1 MPRHSTCL
9 GNSWCV
15 FGTWARCVSQAVHR
29 ACRRG
34 SAWVLVLIQAARGL
48 AASGRM
54 CSSKIRNQPPPRPPL
69 CSRLFSAR
77 QFRANFRLS
86 ADLAL
91 QSRHLAQPTRSLE
104 QQTPRSPS
112 TSKAHR
118 SRSRLA
124 ETAAWRML
132 TAGVAPRWHVSLSG
146 RHGPATGRRPC
157 WTPYAAAMSAADGP
171 LGALLGLC
179 CHCLGA
185 GRMQPGR
192 ASDEYMLSWKQYETR
207 QRCKE

>member
-104 QQTPRSPS
+104 QQTPRSPW

-124 ETAAWRML
+124 ETAASSWRML
-132 TAGVAPRWHVSLSG
+132 TAGAARPRGHVSLSG
-146 RHGPATGRRPC
+146 CC
-157 WTPYAAAMSAADGP
+157 WTPFAAAMSAADGP
-171 LGALLGLC
+171 LGALRGPC
-179 CHCLGA
+179 CHRLKA

-192 ASDEYMLSWKQYETR
+192 ASDEYMLSWNQYETR
-207 QRCKE
+207 QRCKV

>member
-1 MPRHSTCL
+1 MAL
-9 GNSWCV
+9 GPGAYLRLCIV
-15 FGTWARCVSQAVHR
+15 
-29 ACRRG
+29 
-34 SAWVLVLIQAARGL
+34 L
-48 AASGRM
+48 AAVGRHGYWSLSRQQEVLLHQVE
-54 CSSKIRNQPPPRPPL
+54 CARLKLGINPPPRPPL

-104 QQTPRSPS
+104 QQTPRSPW

-124 ETAAWRML
+124 ETAASSWRML
-132 TAGVAPRWHVSLSG
+132 TAGAARPRGHVSLSG
-146 RHGPATGRRPC
+146 CC
-157 WTPYAAAMSAADGP
+157 WTPFAAAMSAADGP
-171 LGALLGLC
+171 LGALRGPC
-179 CHCLGA
+179 CHRLKA

-192 ASDEYMLSWKQYETR
+192 ASDEYMLSWNQYETR
-207 QRCKE
+207 QRCKV